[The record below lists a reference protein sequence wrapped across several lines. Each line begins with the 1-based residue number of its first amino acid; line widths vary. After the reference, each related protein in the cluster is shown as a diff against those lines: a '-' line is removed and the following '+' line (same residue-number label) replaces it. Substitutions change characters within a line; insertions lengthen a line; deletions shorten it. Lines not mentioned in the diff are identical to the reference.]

1 MRSDPDLTA
10 ATDRRVL
17 YVEDSPADLALV
29 EEALRTAGIA
39 VALERVGDGEAAL
52 ERARA
57 APPDLML
64 VDLRLPRLDGI
75 GVVAALR
82 ADPEPRVRRTPVV
95 ILSTSAL
102 PSDVG
107 RAYDAGAN
115 CFLDKPLGFEEFTRA
130 IAAVMTMW
138 LEVVTAPP
146 R

>member
-10 ATDRRVL
+10 ATGRRVL

-75 GVVAALR
+75 EVVTALR

-107 RAYDAGAN
+107 RAYDAGVN

-130 IAAVMTMW
+130 IAAVMTLW

-146 R
+146 Q